1 MLTLKELIQEAK
13 KSAIQISPYS
23 PLVKEIER
31 QLSQG
36 GFDVYEVIYPKEEK
50 EEEKEK
56 IEVIKEKPEKWAIIR
71 PEILDIVTPFLLLI
85 FIFILSRN
93 E

>member
-36 GFDVYEVIYPKEEK
+36 GFDVYEVVYPK

-56 IEVIKEKPEKWAIIR
+56 IEIIEEKPEKWAIVR
-71 PEILDIVTPFLLLI
+71 PEILDILTPFLLLI

-93 E
+93 D